1 MRLRSFLLGFFA
13 TAAAGAF
20 QSNAIA
26 DDKPRVLEPRMID
39 DELYTES
46 FVAIADLDDGT
57 YVKAQLGLSNA
68 GSGDG
73 NGACRVMLAQKD
85 RPAISKGKVLEEK
98 EWRFEASPA
107 PQLIIGDCRATA
119 KNDSLTFE
127 VNADGAKL
135 TLALEASAEQKRSPV
150 HAVKN
155 GDQFYE
161 LEVLVPW
168 AAAKATYTIPGE
180 PARTSNG
187 TGYADHSRANALPG
201 KTARSWV
208 RFRALDKDHSRLVLV
223 RFPPADRPFA
233 GWTWDQ
239 SSKAPI
245 NLSRAQLQPGKG
257 DPAAKTWRVMLD
269 GEGGPWRIT
278 SGKLIQRDAPIEERG
293 ALGSFLGA
301 VVGNPVTY
309 TYRAVLEGKQDRA
322 ALDGILE
329 VTVTDE

>member
-1 MRLRSFLLGFFA
+1 MRLRSFLLGFLA
-13 TAAAGAF
+13 TAAAAF
-20 QSNAIA
+20 GSNARA
-26 DDKPRVLEPRMID
+26 EEKPRVLEPRMID
-39 DELYTES
+39 EELYTES

-73 NGACRVMLAQKD
+73 NGACRIMLAQKD
-85 RPAISKGKVLEEK
+85 RPAISKGKVFGEK
-98 EWRFEASPA
+98 EWRFEASPS
-107 PQLIIGDCRATA
+107 PSLIIGDCRATA
-119 KNDSLTFE
+119 KNDTLTFE
-127 VNADGAKL
+127 VNAEGAKL
-135 TLALEASAEQKRSPV
+135 TLALEASADRLRRPV

-161 LEVLVPW
+161 LEVLIPW

-180 PARTSNG
+180 QPRTSSG

-208 RFRALDKDHSRLVLV
+208 RFRALDKAHSRLVLV
-223 RFPPADRPFA
+223 RFPPSGRPFA

-239 SSKAPI
+239 SAKAPFD
-245 NLSRAQLQPGKG
+245 LTRAQLQPGKG
-257 DPAAKTWRVMLD
+257 DSSSKTWRVMLD